1 MNVYHSMYDSAVGV
15 SMCVLTDVSR
25 FGLKHLLNAP
35 IVNEHI
41 MMLLNL
47 NLNLIISMHVLLFKR
62 GKSG

>member
-1 MNVYHSMYDSAVGV
+1 MYTTVSMTAVGV

-25 FGLKHLLNAP
+25 FVLKNLLNAP
-35 IVNEHI
+35 IVIEQI
-41 MMLLNL
+41 VILLNI

>member
-1 MNVYHSMYDSAVGV
+1 MYTTVSMTAVGV

-47 NLNLIISMHVLLFKR
+47 NLNLIISMHVFLFR
-62 GKSG
+62 RSKSS

>member
-1 MNVYHSMYDSAVGV
+1 MYTTVSMTAVGV

>member
-1 MNVYHSMYDSAVGV
+1 
-15 SMCVLTDVSR
+15 MCVLTDVSR